1 MSTTPN
7 PASMGYSQVTRDIR
21 VSAIPSPLLDE
32 SDPAKNVY
40 AFSYTI
46 TLENLGTTTAQLME
60 RHWIIFSGEKQ
71 SAEVVGPGVVGKQP
85 NLEKGQ
91 KFTYTSG
98 AVINDPYGAMHGSYT
113 FRSADGSFFEVAIPR
128 FDLLYPVIIH

>member
-7 PASMGYSQVTRDIR
+7 PVGMGYSQVTRDIR
-21 VSAIPSPLLDE
+21 VSAVPSALLDE

-46 TLENLGTTTAQLME
+46 TLENLGSVSAQLME

-71 SAEVVGPGVVGKQP
+71 LAEVVGPGVVGKQP
-85 NLEKGQ
+85 TLDKGQ

-98 AVINDPYGAMHGSYT
+98 AVIHEPYGAMQGSYT
-113 FRSADGSFFEVAIPR
+113 FRSAEGTFFEVAIPR